1 MSRQGLFEAHGFRY
15 HFCTELL
22 RRSLQCMRSG
32 LVGHES
38 YVHDGAW
45 SSRYFIERTMNPRC
59 WHSFD
64 DAILD
69 TFVKRYGTITAHGLI
84 GGKKQRNHV
93 TKDDV
98 SSPMVL
104 DEAVMPTCITN
115 AQEDWDVVVANVP
128 NACTQT
134 VTSKCILSTG
144 K

>member
-1 MSRQGLFEAHGFRY
+1 
-15 HFCTELL
+15 
-22 RRSLQCMRSG
+22 
-32 LVGHES
+32 
-38 YVHDGAW
+38 
-45 SSRYFIERTMNPRC
+45 MNPRC

-104 DEAVMPTCITN
+104 EEEVMPTCITN
-115 AQEDWDVVVANVP
+115 AQEERDVAVASKP
-128 NACTQT
+128 NECAQT
-134 VTSKCILSTG
+134 VASDDSKE
-144 K
+144 